1 MEINPD
7 FPLWLRATHLIN
19 FVLIGMLLRS
29 GWEILSSMPRLWWRN
44 DCAPGAEWLRFTKR
58 KLPKEEGVY
67 TSLMDEKSLSPLI
80 GLPGRENIG
89 LGRHWHGMSVMLWV
103 LNGIVYVVLL
113 FATGL
118 WQRIIPTSWDVFPE
132 AWETLKVY
140 LGFRAPGI
148 EHFTPYDSLQMLG
161 YTFVI
166 FILAP
171 FLILTGIAMAPAI
184 RSRFPWYVKLFGGH
198 QGARSLHFIAM
209 VLMTGFVIMHVGLVF
224 WSMATTTWS
233 TWSSAI

>member
-1 MEINPD
+1 M
-7 FPLWLRATHLIN
+7 
-19 FVLIGMLLRS
+19 
-29 GWEILSSMPRLWWRN
+29 
-44 DCAPGAEWLRFTKR
+44 
-58 KLPKEEGVY
+58 
-67 TSLMDEKSLSPLI
+67 
-80 GLPGRENIG
+80 
-89 LGRHWHGMSVMLWV
+89 
-103 LNGIVYVVLL
+103 
-113 FATGL
+113 
-118 WQRIIPTSWDVFPE
+118 
-132 AWETLKVY
+132 
-140 LGFRAPGI
+140 
-148 EHFTPYDSLQMLG
+148 QMLG

>member
-19 FVLIGMLLRS
+19 FVLIG
-29 GWEILSSMPRLWWRN
+29 I
-44 DCAPGAEWLRFTKR
+44 
-58 KLPKEEGVY
+58 
-67 TSLMDEKSLSPLI
+67 I
-80 GLPGRENIG
+80 
-89 LGRHWHGMSVMLWV
+89 
-103 LNGIVYVVLL
+103 YVVLL

-118 WQRIIPTSWDVFPE
+118 WQRIIPTSWDVSPE

-171 FLILTGIAMAPAI
+171 FLILIGIAMAPAI

>member
-1 MEINPD
+1 MPQ
-7 FPLWLRATHLIN
+7 A
-19 FVLIGMLLRS
+19 
-29 GWEILSSMPRLWWRN
+29 SS
-44 DCAPGAEWLRFTKR
+44 
-58 KLPKEEGVY
+58 
-67 TSLMDEKSLSPLI
+67 TSP
-80 GLPGRENIG
+80 
-89 LGRHWHGMSVMLWV
+89 
-103 LNGIVYVVLL
+103 
-113 FATGL
+113 
-118 WQRIIPTSWDVFPE
+118 
-132 AWETLKVY
+132 
-140 LGFRAPGI
+140 
-148 EHFTPYDSLQMLG
+148 PYDALQMLG